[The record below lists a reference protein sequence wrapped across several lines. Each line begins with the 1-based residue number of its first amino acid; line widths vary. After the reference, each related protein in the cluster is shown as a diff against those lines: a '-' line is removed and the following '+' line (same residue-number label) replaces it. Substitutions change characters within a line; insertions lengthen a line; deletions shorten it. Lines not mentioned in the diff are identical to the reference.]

1 MQNNPELDGKRL
13 GQITENFI
21 KVSDTLKEAAYQL
34 QVREI
39 SDYPLFVLCDEKPEV
54 GKPLFEKGQF
64 DLDYYINF
72 SFLDEFVQR
81 GLVDKEKLESFL
93 GTYKDPEEFACFFV
107 VFKDFIN
114 FVYIPYPED

>member
-1 MQNNPELDGKRL
+1 MLNNPELDGKRL
-13 GQITENFI
+13 GRITENFI

-39 SDYPLFVLCDEKPEV
+39 SDYPIFVLCDRPSEV
-54 GKPLFEKGQF
+54 GQALFEKGQF
-64 DLDYYINF
+64 DLEYHIHF
-72 SFLDEFVQR
+72 SYLDEFVQR

-93 GTYKDPEEFACFFV
+93 GTYKNPEEFACIFV
-107 VFKDFIN
+107 VFEDFIN